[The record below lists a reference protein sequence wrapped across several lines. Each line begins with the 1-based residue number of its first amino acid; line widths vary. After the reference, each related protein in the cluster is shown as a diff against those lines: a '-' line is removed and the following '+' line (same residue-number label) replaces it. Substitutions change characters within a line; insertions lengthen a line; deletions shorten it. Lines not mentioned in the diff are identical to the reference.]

1 MSTNY
6 EVPRCATSSKAG
18 KRQSIKTANRSFESA
33 AKFKYLVTT
42 LTDQNCIHEEITQDA
57 REVKRTGQA
66 I

>member
-1 MSTNY
+1 MRTNY
-6 EVPRCATSSKAG
+6 EVPHCATSYKAG
-18 KRQSIKTANRSFESA
+18 NRLSNKVANRSYESA

-66 I
+66 M